1 MLKCEGESMKVKL
14 DQSHMV
20 AIGLFLVSAIVVFM
34 QVQYGAWILLALISQ
49 LVVTGYFAQ
58 RFSRTKQKLD
68 SDIKL
73 SQDKLTEKSK
83 EATAR
88 LCMIDSLRAHVM
100 IADSDLNITFVN
112 QSLQDMLSEH
122 EKSIQESLSKFS
134 VAGLIGSNID
144 IFHKN
149 PAHQRSILAN
159 ITKPHLAEIN
169 IGTLYFALNI
179 MPVKDSNGNTSQFM
193 VEWSDLTTKRL
204 NEAQQKENTRL
215 RVSLDKANTQI
226 MLADNEFKIIYMNE
240 SLSQMMGQNKD
251 VFKTL
256 KSDFDPD
263 KLIGQSI
270 DVFHKNPQHQRK
282 LLESL
287 TDSFQ
292 AEIALEHLT
301 FRLIATPIVDDQG
314 QRLGTSLEWADIS
327 KEKALLVT
335 AQNNA
340 RVRSAL
346 DGVTTCVMMA
356 DADNVVTYLND
367 SVTDMLREAE
377 QDIRKELP
385 QFGVDKLI
393 GSNIDIFHKN
403 PSHQK
408 MMLERL
414 TAPHHARIKV
424 GKRQFNL
431 IASPVS
437 DDKGIRI
444 GTVVEWEDVTAQ
456 VETEQEVESLVTS
469 VSQGMLGALISTE
482 GKEGFILSIT
492 EGLNRL
498 SQTVNAFVKDISV
511 NLEQVSSG
519 DLTVRVESEYEG
531 MFGDV
536 KDSLNDT
543 LDKLN
548 DVIGQIQQ
556 GSDSIRSANHEIAQG
571 NDQLSERTEKQASN
585 LEETAASLEELTSNV
600 QNTAENASNANS
612 TATGAKDIASQG
624 EAIVGETIS
633 SMNLIRESSS
643 KISAIIGVIDEIA
656 FQTNLLA
663 LNASVEA
670 ARAGEHGR
678 GFSVVANEVR
688 NLAQRSAMSAKEIK
702 ELIDDSSEK
711 VATGSNLVNRCGESL
726 REIIT
731 SVDNLSAIIGDI
743 DNAAS
748 EQASGITQVNQAV
761 AELDNITQQN
771 AALAE
776 EASSA
781 GRASVDQVDEMM
793 SIMSFFHT
801 DSNVE
806 SEPTV
811 KQKRVNRKSASTR
824 PVNHKVP
831 ELKTYVKGQSAPD
844 DEWTEF

>member
-1 MLKCEGESMKVKL
+1 MKIKL

-20 AIGLFLVSAIVVFM
+20 AGGLFLVSAIVVLM
-34 QVQYGAWILLALISQ
+34 QVQYGALIILALVSQ
-49 LVVTGYFAQ
+49 LIATGYLVQ
-58 RFSRTKQKLD
+58 QFSRTKQQFS

-73 SQDKLTEKSK
+73 SQDKVAEKSN
-83 EATAR
+83 EANAR
-88 LCMIDSLRAHVM
+88 LCMLDSLCAHVM
-100 IADSDLNITFVN
+100 IADSELNITFVN
-112 QSLQDMLSEH
+112 QSLRDMLSEH
-122 EKSIQESLSKFS
+122 EKSIQQELSRFS

-149 PAHQRSILAN
+149 PAHQRNILST
-159 ITKPHLAEIN
+159 ITKPHVAEIN
-169 IGTLYFALNI
+169 IGTLYFSLNI
-179 MPVKDSNGNTSQFM
+179 MPVKDSTGHTTQFM
-193 VEWSDLTTKRL
+193 VEWSDLTAKRL
-204 NEAQQKENTRL
+204 NEAQQKENVRL

-226 MLADNEFKIIYMNE
+226 MLADNDFNIIYMNE
-240 SLSQMMGQNKD
+240 SLHRMMGQNQD

-256 KSDFDPD
+256 KSDFDAD
-263 KLIGQSI
+263 KLVGQSI

-282 LLESL
+282 LLETL
-287 TDSFQ
+287 TDSYK

-301 FRLIATPIVDDQG
+301 FRLIATPIIDDQG

-340 RVRSAL
+340 RVRAAL

-356 DADNVVTYLND
+356 DADNVITYLND
-367 SVTDMLREAE
+367 SVTDMLRDAE

-385 QFGVDKLI
+385 QFGLEKLV

-414 TAPHHARIKV
+414 TAPHRARIKV

-431 IASPVS
+431 IASPVT
-437 DDKGIRI
+437 DEKGVRI
-444 GTVVEWEDVTAQ
+444 GTVVEWDDVTAQ
-456 VETEQEVESLVTS
+456 VETEQEVESLVSS

-548 DVIGQIQQ
+548 NVIGQIQQ

-600 QNTAENASNANS
+600 QNTAENASSANS
-612 TATGAKDIASQG
+612 TATGAKNIASQG
-624 EAIVGETIS
+624 EAIVEETIS
-633 SMNLIRESSS
+633 SMNLIRESSN

-731 SVDNLSAIIGDI
+731 SVDNLSAIIGEI

-748 EQASGITQVNQAV
+748 EQATGITQVNQAV

-781 GRASVDQVDEMM
+781 SRASVDQVDEMM

-801 DSNVE
+801 DNNAE
-806 SEPTV
+806 SEPML
-811 KQKRVNRKSASTR
+811 KKKSAPRRAPSAR
-824 PVNHKVP
+824 PASKKKP
-831 ELKTYVKGQSAPD
+831 ELKTFVKGQSAKD
-844 DEWTEF
+844 DEWAEF